1 MKFSQ
6 QRISLEIFSKVGAG
20 VLAEIP
26 NQVFREKQGWGEVR
40 GSRKN
45 ENGEQCK
52 VLVIKPFSF
61 KELD

>member
-1 MKFSQ
+1 M
-6 QRISLEIFSKVGAG
+6 
-20 VLAEIP
+20 
-26 NQVFREKQGWGEVR
+26 R

-61 KELD
+61 KELGQITGTLTILDPTTTKHITVETNLKGTFAQGWV